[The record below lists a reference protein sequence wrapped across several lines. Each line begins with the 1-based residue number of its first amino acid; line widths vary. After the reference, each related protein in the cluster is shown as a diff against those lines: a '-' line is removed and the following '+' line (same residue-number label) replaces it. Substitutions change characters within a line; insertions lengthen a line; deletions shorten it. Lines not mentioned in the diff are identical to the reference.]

1 MYGLDG
7 LRNCFTL
14 QMEMGKIEAIAKII
28 ELVWF
33 ISGVPW

>member
-14 QMEMGKIEAIAKII
+14 QMGKIEAIAKII